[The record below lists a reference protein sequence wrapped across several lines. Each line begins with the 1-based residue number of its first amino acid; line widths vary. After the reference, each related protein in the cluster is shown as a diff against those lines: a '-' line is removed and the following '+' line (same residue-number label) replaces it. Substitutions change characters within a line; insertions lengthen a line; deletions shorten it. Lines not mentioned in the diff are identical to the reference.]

1 MGTTRL
7 RLSENV
13 AIVEKLTLVCFPIHL
28 RDFFSSSLCIVN
40 DKLFV
45 RDVQGLPSASI
56 PVATSSSSY
65 LPALFQDQQKM
76 AQTFSIQAG
85 MNAEWSQT

>member
-7 RLSENV
+7 RLSENT

-28 RDFFSSSLCIVN
+28 RDFFSSGLCIIN

-45 RDVQGLPSASI
+45 RDVQGLPSSSI

-76 AQTFSIQAG
+76 VQTFSRQAG